1 MGIIYTIIGVLI
13 TILLSLVIVVY
24 LVFSYRIYK
33 VRKKSDFFRNKKFN
47 NKNK

>member
-1 MGIIYTIIGVLI
+1 MGIIYTIIEVFI

-33 VRKKSDFFRNKKFN
+33 VRKKSDFFSNKKFN
-47 NKNK
+47 NKK

>member
-33 VRKKSDFFRNKKFN
+33 VRKKSDFFRDKRFN
-47 NKNK
+47 NKK

>member
-1 MGIIYTIIGVLI
+1 MEIIYTIIGVLI

-33 VRKKSDFFRNKKFN
+33 VRKKSDFFSNKKFN
-47 NKNK
+47 NKK